1 MGDES
6 ANKDEQPQSQQNP
19 STPPRTQSVKFDAP
33 QSPPE
38 ETTDDQTKP
47 TSGNQESVSTV
58 PEATA
63 SKASSQTE
71 RSGDG
76 LDNEHGPQQ
85 TAKPEGPGSPHDS
98 KGSSNHSTRGS
109 SRDTANDSRDEQ
121 ELPKEAASRTS
132 SPDQNGAAGDP
143 TSRSGTSVATDTE
156 YIVAEDGNIHIND
169 KQKAAIRRL
178 MHPEEQDEGAH
189 LGFTKQGKPIK
200 ANPYY
205 KYAQRAKDGAEETK
219 PTPPPVTEPHSS
231 RLTRRSRQ
239 DSAHLPKG
247 PSVVLEKIKEEFCE
261 WLSSLGSR
269 RNMTVSKERL
279 EELFSLGLENNLV
292 VRPPEVC
299 MTQPGHARKRRQSSR
314 APRQGAPMAAT
325 DARRKTEGM
334 AVVAYCRSPSLTYY
348 PELREKWRQMG
359 LSRRMPI
366 WRSGQH
372 GLARPLPPRVHYGD
386 WYIPIQKWS
395 PLVAGRRLAPP
406 ETEEARQLR
415 KRELANRKLNETLSR
430 SHAMAA
436 LREYI
441 HICQLQGNSAFP
453 EATPKLVRDVDEL
466 VAEMAHGSRRPSRGG
481 VDTRERMP
489 SLPMAG
495 LMVRVMDKGRQRRKS
510 SVMRRG
516 SRRPTVVLDR
526 GPLIIKPPP
535 MYKPVKTTP
544 GHAARRKRRYTVTG
558 KQQM

>member
-1 MGDES
+1 MFYNYNDHEIITLKMGDES
-6 ANKDEQPQSQQNP
+6 AIKDEQPQSEQNP

-38 ETTDDQTKP
+38 ETSDDQTKP
-47 TSGNQESVSTV
+47 TTGNQESSSTV

-76 LDNEHGPQQ
+76 LDNEHSPQQ

-98 KGSSNHSTRGS
+98 KGSSNHSIRGS
-109 SRDTANDSRDEQ
+109 SRDTSSDSRDEQ
-121 ELPKEAASRTS
+121 EPPKEAASRTS
-132 SPDQNGAAGDP
+132 SPDQNGAAGDR

-231 RLTRRSRQ
+231 RLTRRSRR

-299 MTQPGHARKRRQSSR
+299 MTQPGRGRKRRQSSR

-325 DARRKTEGM
+325 DARRK
-334 AVVAYCRSPSLTYY
+334 
-348 PELREKWRQMG
+348 
-359 LSRRMPI
+359 
-366 WRSGQH
+366 
-372 GLARPLPPRVHYGD
+372 
-386 WYIPIQKWS
+386 KWS

-466 VAEMAHGSRRPSRGG
+466 VAEMTHGSRRPSRGG

-544 GHAARRKRRYTVTG
+544 GHAARRKRRSTVTG